1 MQISERGTQRIH
13 GTEGYA
19 TRVLFSSLVKARGR
33 RKNAPMHEPAEPSLR
48 LKLLGLPSLSQR
60 GEPVRLPVK
69 RAYAL
74 LAFLALEARAV
85 PRDHL
90 AALLWPDTDGVTG
103 RGRLRR
109 LLYQI
114 EDLAGHDV
122 LETRDG
128 GVCISAGALA
138 CDAVEFRKA
147 ARTLVAS
154 GVPGLPFA
162 QLVQL
167 TRRACEPLLEG
178 LSFGGDEFDDWAHS
192 QRLEHEHLLSRML
205 GRMADAQRARGDIDD
220 AVDTLERLLRL
231 DAYSEPAY
239 VQRMSLAAAIRDA
252 AGVEAAFTRCA
263 DALRAE
269 FGSKPGPA
277 TEQAYLQLREL
288 AARPRDAVASA
299 APAHAPP
306 LDIRF
311 ASSTAGTVAYATIG
325 RGSEA
330 IVMMPGF
337 VSHIEIA
344 WEHPGIRKAIEALA
358 ERYTVVVFDRRGVGL
373 SERLKATGTVEA
385 AAGDVRTILDAAG
398 IERAWLFGSSEG
410 GPAAIQLATSSPARV
425 SGLILFGAMARG
437 SRADDYPWALPR
449 NAFDI
454 WMERL
459 VSDWGKPA
467 NIETFAPGNQHD
479 PAMRAWWARMLRHAA
494 SPASLRAVLTG
505 LRDADV
511 RHLLPQVRQRT
522 LVMHRRGDLAVRFE
536 AGEHLASNIDA
547 ARFIALD
554 GSSHWWWMDDVD
566 RVVGELTR
574 FIEASP

>member
-1 MQISERGTQRIH
+1 M
-13 GTEGYA
+13 
-19 TRVLFSSLVKARGR
+19 GR
-33 RKNAPMHEPAEPSLR
+33 MHQPAEPPLR
-48 LKLLGLPSLSQR
+48 LKLLGLPSFTHH
-60 GEPVRLPVK
+60 GAAVRLPLK

-90 AALLWPDTDGVTG
+90 AMLLWPDADAVTG

-109 LLYQI
+109 LLYEI
-114 EDLAGHDV
+114 EDHAGHDL

-128 GVCISAGALA
+128 GVSIAQGAMA
-138 CDAVEFRKA
+138 CDAVEFRRA

-167 TRRACEPLLEG
+167 TALACEPLLEG
-178 LSFGGDEFDDWAHS
+178 VSFGGDEYDDWAHA

-205 GRMADAQRARGDIDD
+205 GRMADAQRARGDTDG

-231 DAYSEPAY
+231 DPCSEPAC
-239 VQRMSLAAAIRDA
+239 VQRMALAAAMRDVT
-252 AGVEAAFTRCA
+252 GVETIFMRCA

-269 FGSKPGPA
+269 FGSKPGRA
-277 TEQAYLQLREL
+277 TEEAYLQARAL
-288 AARPRDAVASA
+288 AAAPRDATASA
-299 APAHAPP
+299 PP
-306 LDIRF
+306 TASSPIDIRF
-311 ASSTAGTVAYATIG
+311 ASSAAGTVAYATIG

-330 IVMMPGF
+330 IVVMPGF

-344 WEHPGIRKAIEALA
+344 WEHPGMREAIERLA
-358 ERYTVVVFDRRGVGL
+358 TRYTVVVFDRRGVGL

-385 AAGDVRTILDAAG
+385 AAADVRTILDAAG

-410 GPAAIQLATSSPARV
+410 GPAAIRLAASSPSRV

-437 SRADDYPWALPR
+437 SRADDYPWALR
-449 NAFDI
+449 RDAFDH

-459 VSDWGKPA
+459 VSAWGGPA
-467 NIETFAPGNQHD
+467 DIETFAPGRQHD
-479 PAMRAWWARMLRHAA
+479 PALRAWWARMLRHAV
-494 SPASLRAVLTG
+494 SPASLRAVLSG

-511 RHLLPQVRQRT
+511 RPLLPQVRQPT
-522 LVMHRRGDLAVRFE
+522 LVMHRRGDRAVRFE
-536 AGEHLASNIDA
+536 AGEHLARHIASA
-547 ARFIALD
+547 QFMALD
-554 GSSHWWWMDDVD
+554 GSSHWWWIEDPD
-566 RVVGELTR
+566 RVVEALTA
-574 FIEASP
+574 FIEATPARVAHTAA

>member
-1 MQISERGTQRIH
+1 
-13 GTEGYA
+13 
-19 TRVLFSSLVKARGR
+19 
-33 RKNAPMHEPAEPSLR
+33 MHTPTDPPLK
-48 LKLLGLPSLSQR
+48 LKLLGMPSFTHH

-90 AALLWPDTDGVTG
+90 AALLWPDADAVTG

-109 LLYQI
+109 LLYEI
-114 EDLAGHDV
+114 EDHAGHDL

-128 GVCISAGALA
+128 GVSIAQGALA
-138 CDAVEFRKA
+138 CDAVAFRHA

-167 TRRACEPLLEG
+167 TRLACEPLLESM
-178 LSFGGDEFDDWAHS
+178 SFGGDEYDDWAQA

-205 GRMADAQRARGDIDD
+205 VRLADAQRARGDNDD

-231 DAYSEPAY
+231 DPCSEPAC
-239 VQRMSLAAAIRDA
+239 VQRMSLAAAMSDVT
-252 AGVEAAFTRCA
+252 GVEAIFMRCA

-269 FGSKPGPA
+269 FGSKPSRA
-277 TEQAYLQLREL
+277 TEEAYLQARGL
-288 AARPRDAVASA
+288 AAAPRDAA
-299 APAHAPP
+299 AIAPRTVSPP

-330 IVMMPGF
+330 IVVMPGF

-344 WEHPGIRKAIEALA
+344 WEHPGMRQAIERLA
-358 ERYTVVVFDRRGVGL
+358 ARYTVVAFDRRGVGL

-385 AAGDVRTILDAAG
+385 AAADVRTILDAAG

-410 GPAAIQLATSSPARV
+410 GPAAIKLAASSPSRV
-425 SGLILFGAMARG
+425 SGLILFGSMARG
-437 SRADDYPWALPR
+437 SRADDYPWALR
-449 NAFDI
+449 REAFDL

-459 VSDWGKPA
+459 VSAWGGPA
-467 NIETFAPGNQHD
+467 DIETFAPGQQHD
-479 PAMRAWWARMLRHAA
+479 PALRAWWARMLRHAV

-511 RHLLPQVRQRT
+511 RPLLAQVRQPT
-522 LVMHRRGDLAVRFE
+522 LVMHRRGDRAVRFE
-536 AGEHLASNIDA
+536 AGEHLARHIESA
-547 ARFIALD
+547 QFMALD
-554 GSSHWWWMDDVD
+554 GASHWWWMEDPD
-566 RVVGELTR
+566 RVVEEMTA
-574 FIEASP
+574 FIEATPARAARTTA

>member
-1 MQISERGTQRIH
+1 MH
-13 GTEGYA
+13 NPTEP
-19 TRVLFSSLVKARGR
+19 L
-33 RKNAPMHEPAEPSLR
+33 LR
-48 LKLLGLPSLSQR
+48 LKLLGLPSFAHR
-60 GEPVRLPVK
+60 GEPLRLPVK

-90 AALLWPDTDGVTG
+90 AALLWPDADAVTG

-114 EDLAGHDV
+114 EDLASHDL

-128 GVCISAGALA
+128 GVCIAAGAMG
-138 CDAVEFRKA
+138 CDAVEFRRA

-162 QLVQL
+162 ELVQL
-167 TRRACEPLLEG
+167 TRLACEPLLEG
-178 LSFGGDEFDDWAHS
+178 LTFGGDEYDDWAHA

-205 GRMADAQRARGDIDD
+205 GRMAEAQRARGDTDD
-220 AVDTLERLLRL
+220 ALDTLERLLRL
-231 DAYSEPAY
+231 DPYSEPAY
-239 VQRMSLAAAIRDA
+239 VQRMSLAAAMRDA
-252 AGVEAAFTRCA
+252 AGVEGIFMRCA

-269 FGSKPGPA
+269 FGSKPSRA
-277 TEQAYLQLREL
+277 TEEAYLHLREL
-288 AARPRDAVASA
+288 AARPRDAAASA
-299 APAHAPP
+299 PHTDVPP

-311 ASSTAGTVAYATIG
+311 ASSAAGTVAYATIG

-330 IVMMPGF
+330 IVVMPGF

-344 WEHPGIRKAIEALA
+344 WEHPGIRKAIEGLA

-385 AAGDVRTILDAAG
+385 AAADVRTILDAAG

-425 SGLILFGAMARG
+425 SGLILFGSMARG
-437 SRADDYPWALPR
+437 SRADDYPWALR
-449 NAFDI
+449 REAFDV

-459 VSDWGKPA
+459 VSGWGGPA
-467 NIETFAPGNQHD
+467 NIETFAARGITGE
-479 PAMRAWWARMLRHAA
+479 PARGAHRAARCGRAAPAAAGATADAGDASARRPRGALRGGRA
-494 SPASLRAVLTG
+494 SGPA
-505 LRDADV
+505 
-511 RHLLPQVRQRT
+511 
-522 LVMHRRGDLAVRFE
+522 HRRRALHRARWFE
-536 AGEHLASNIDA
+536 PLV
-547 ARFIALD
+547 
-554 GSSHWWWMDDVD
+554 VD
-566 RVVGELTR
+566 RGR
-574 FIEASP
+574 RSCDR

>member
-1 MQISERGTQRIH
+1 
-13 GTEGYA
+13 
-19 TRVLFSSLVKARGR
+19 
-33 RKNAPMHEPAEPSLR
+33 MHEANEPPLT
-48 LKLLGLPSLSQR
+48 LKLLGLPSFTQR

-90 AALLWPDTDGVTG
+90 ATLLWPDTDAVTG

-114 EDLAGHDV
+114 EDLAGHDL
-122 LETRDG
+122 LEARDG
-128 GVCISAGALA
+128 GVCVASGAMG
-138 CDAVEFRKA
+138 CDAVEFRRA
-147 ARTLVAS
+147 ARSLVAS

-167 TRRACEPLLEG
+167 TKHACEPLLEG
-178 LSFGGDEFDDWAHS
+178 VTFGSDEYDDWAHA

-205 GRMADAQRARGDIDD
+205 RRMAEAQRARGDTDD
-220 AVDTLERLLRL
+220 AVDTIERLLRL
-231 DAYSEPAY
+231 DPYSDTAY
-239 VQRMSLAAAIRDA
+239 VLRMSLAAEMRDP
-252 AGVEAAFTRCA
+252 AGVENIFMRCA

-269 FGSKPGPA
+269 FGSKPGQA

-288 AARPRDAVASA
+288 AARPRDAA
-299 APAHAPP
+299 AGAPRTDAAR

-311 ASSTAGTVAYATIG
+311 ASSTAGSVAYATIG

-330 IVMMPGF
+330 IVVMPGF

-344 WEHPGIRKAIEALA
+344 WEHPGIRKALEGLA
-358 ERYTVVVFDRRGVGL
+358 ESYTVVMFDRRGVGL

-425 SGLILFGAMARG
+425 SGLILFGSMARG
-437 SRADDYPWALPR
+437 SRDDDYPWALR
-449 NAFDI
+449 RDAFDI
-454 WMERL
+454 WAERL
-459 VSDWGKPA
+459 VSGWGGPA
-467 NIETFAPGNQHD
+467 NIETFAPGAEHD
-479 PAMRAWWARMLRHAA
+479 PTVRGWWARMLRHAA
-494 SPASLRAVLTG
+494 SPGSLRAVLTG

-511 RHLLPQVRQRT
+511 RHLLPQVRQPT
-522 LVMHRRGDLAVRFE
+522 LVLHRRGDRAVRFE
-536 AGEHLASNIDA
+536 AGEHLARHIEA
-547 ARFIALD
+547 ARFVALD
-554 GSSHWWWMDDVD
+554 GSSHWWWIEDAD
-566 RVVGELTR
+566 RVVGEMTA
-574 FIEASP
+574 FIEATPLSAAPADA